1 MGIKK
6 LDIDL
11 AAAKRAIAIPDFKSD
26 DLLWLALTDLSTL
39 QLPLVSKLEQQAIEI
54 QYRRLA
60 FLGDRLLDAVLADHL
75 FASSSY
81 LTNENLNTWR
91 ENVTCRESL
100 TTLAIKLGLPSF
112 CSSRKKRS
120 RKPPE
125 EEPRVY
131 GEMFEALVAVVYLD
145 GDRNFVKLKEWL
157 CDRFLCDLVLSD

>member
-1 MGIKK
+1 MGIKN

-60 FLGDRLLDAVLADHL
+60 FLGDRLLDAVLVDHL
-75 FASSSY
+75 FAIYSN
-81 LTNENLNTWR
+81 LTNENLNTLR

-100 TTLAIKLGLPSF
+100 NQFAIALGWPTF
-112 CSSRKKRS
+112 CSSRNKPS
-120 RKPPE
+120 RKPPK
-125 EEPRVY
+125 EEPGVY
-131 GEMFEALVAVVYLD
+131 GEMFEALVAVIYLD
-145 GDRNFVKLKEWL
+145 GDRNFMKLKEWL